1 MPGID
6 VVSHWLNRTLVGA
19 DGATIGRIIEIYL
32 DDRTDQPNWALV
44 ASVAE
49 RGNLVPIAD
58 AIECDNDISVP
69 FNSHIVASAPG
80 MTPAGALSEE
90 EEADLHR
97 HYGLD
102 YVPRPME
109 FEPRAVR

>member
-19 DGATIGRIIEIYL
+19 DGATIGRIVEIYL

-58 AIECDNDISVP
+58 ATELENDIAVP
-69 FNSHIVASAPG
+69 FNSYIVASAPG
-80 MTPAGALSEE
+80 MAPAGALSEE
-90 EEADLHR
+90 EEAHLHH
-97 HYGLD
+97 HYGLH